1 MILNGSIKLLVG
13 RAFEEVTIKIAP
25 DDIAGFEDSR
35 VKALRFEDI
44 WGDPYWG
51 TNDAAF
57 GSSRLEDGVGSAF
70 PSRGDQME
78 VGDIVEEI
86 ERGPRKDVYGDV
98 IAAMRFRADEGERH
112 APLSE
117 LGSEIESARACQ
129 EDVNFAA
136 FLMENGDDFQKGI
149 GSFLEF
155 WPL

>member
-57 GSSRLEDGVGSAF
+57 GSRRFEDGVRTAF

-86 ERGPRKDVYGDV
+86 ERGP
-98 IAAMRFRADEGERH
+98 
-112 APLSE
+112 
-117 LGSEIESARACQ
+117 
-129 EDVNFAA
+129 
-136 FLMENGDDFQKGI
+136 
-149 GSFLEF
+149 
-155 WPL
+155 